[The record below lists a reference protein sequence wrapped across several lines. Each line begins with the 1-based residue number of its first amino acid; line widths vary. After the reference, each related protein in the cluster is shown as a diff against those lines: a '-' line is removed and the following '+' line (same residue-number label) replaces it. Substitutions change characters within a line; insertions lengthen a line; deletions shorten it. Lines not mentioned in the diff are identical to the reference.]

1 MLSEQEKI
9 RLTSLSTK
17 AGWGCKIGP
26 EDLAQVLR
34 LLPKQEPVPEL
45 LVGLDTS
52 DDAGVYRLTDSIAL
66 IQTVDY
72 FTPIVDDPYMF
83 GQITA
88 ANALSDVYAMGGEP
102 KTVLNIVG
110 FPIKKLGAEMLS
122 EILHGAADKVK
133 EAGAI
138 TVGGHS
144 IDDQEPK
151 FGLSVTGIVH
161 PDKVWKN
168 VGAKPGDVLVL
179 TKPIGVG
186 ILTTGIKR
194 SVVTPEQEQMVTE
207 TMAMLNKTAAEVLTN
222 YHPHAVTD
230 VTGFGL
236 LGHGSEMAKGS
247 DVSFEISFSQVPV
260 LNGAVELAKNGVVPG
275 GSKSNHKWLTDDV
288 VYDEDILPEE
298 QLVLCDAITS
308 GGLLVSLNEEEAA
321 EYVEKL
327 QTSGLVQT
335 SIIGNVTEKKD
346 KYIYVTR

>member
-1 MLSEQEKI
+1 M
-9 RLTSLSTK
+9 
-17 AGWGCKIGP
+17 
-26 EDLAQVLR
+26 R
-34 LLPKQEPVPEL
+34 LLPKQDPVPEL
-45 LVGLDTS
+45 LVGHETS
-52 DDAGVYRLTDSIAL
+52 DDAGVYKLTDSIAL

-88 ANALSDVYAMGGEP
+88 ANALSDVYAMGGAP

-110 FPIKKLGAEMLS
+110 YPIKKLGADMLS
-122 EILHGAADKVK
+122 EMLRGAADKVK

-168 VGAKPGDVLVL
+168 VGAKAGDVLVL

-186 ILTTGIKR
+186 IITTGIKR
-194 SVVTPEQEQMVTE
+194 SAVTAEQEQTVTE
-207 TMAMLNKTAAEVLTN
+207 VMATLNKTAAEVLTG

-236 LGHGSEMAKGS
+236 LGHSSEMARGS
-247 DVSFEISFSQVPV
+247 NVSFEISLSLVPV
-260 LNGAVELAKNGVVPG
+260 LEGALELAKNGVVPG
-275 GSKSNHKWLTDDV
+275 GSKSNHKWLSDVV
-288 VYDEDILPEE
+288 VYDDILPEE
-298 QLVLCDAITS
+298 QLLLCDAITS
-308 GGLLVSLNEEEAA
+308 GGLLVAISEDDAA
-321 EYVEKL
+321 SYVDKL
-327 QTSGLVQT
+327 VSEGI
-335 SIIGNVTEKKD
+335 SNAAIIGRVTEKKD
-346 KYIYVTR
+346 KLIYVKR

>member
-1 MLSEQEKI
+1 M
-9 RLTSLSTK
+9 
-17 AGWGCKIGP
+17 
-26 EDLAQVLR
+26 AQVLR

-45 LVGLDTS
+45 IVGLDTS

-110 FPIKKLGAEMLS
+110 YPIKKLGAEMLS
-122 EILHGAADKVK
+122 DILRGAADKVK

-161 PDKVWKN
+161 PEKVWKN

-194 SVVTPEQEQMVTE
+194 SVVTPEQEQIVTE
-207 TMAMLNKTAAEVLTN
+207 TMAMLNKTAAEVLMS
-222 YHPHAVTD
+222 YQPHSVTD

-236 LGHGSEMAKGS
+236 LGHGSEMARGS
-247 DVSFEISFSQVPV
+247 DVSFEISFSQVPM
-260 LNGAVELAKNGVVPG
+260 LEGAVELARDGVVPG
-275 GSKSNHKWLTDDV
+275 GSKSNHKWLSDDV
-288 VYDEDILPEE
+288 VYEDILSEE

-308 GGLLVSLNEEEAA
+308 GGLLVSISQTVAA
-321 EYVEKL
+321 EYVDKL
-327 QTSGLVQT
+327 KSKGLTQAA
-335 SIIGNVTEKKD
+335 IIGRVTEKKEQL
-346 KYIYVTR
+346 IYVKR

>member
-1 MLSEQEKI
+1 
-9 RLTSLSTK
+9 
-17 AGWGCKIGP
+17 
-26 EDLAQVLR
+26 VLR
-34 LLPKQEPVPEL
+34 QLPKQEPVPEL

-52 DDAGVYRLTDSIAL
+52 DDAGVYQITDSIAL

-102 KTVLNIVG
+102 KTVMNIVG
-110 FPIKKLGAEMLS
+110 FPIKKLGAEMLAD
-122 EILHGAADKVK
+122 ILRGAADKVK

-186 ILTTGIKR
+186 IITTGIKR
-194 SVVTPEQEQMVTE
+194 SVVTPEQERIVTE
-207 TMAMLNKTAAEVLTN
+207 TMATLNKVAAGVLTEF
-222 YHPHAVTD
+222 HPHAVTD

-236 LGHGSEMAKGS
+236 LGHGSEMARGS
-247 DVSFEISFSQVPV
+247 NVSFEFSLSQVPV
-260 LNGAVELAKNGVVPG
+260 LEGALELAKNGVVPG
-275 GSKSNHKWLTDDV
+275 GSKSNHKWIADDV
-288 VYDEDILPEE
+288 VYEDILPEE

-308 GGLLVSLNEEEAA
+308 GGLFVSLSEQEAA
-321 EYVEKL
+321 QYVDKL
-327 QTSGLVQT
+327 HSNGLAYAA
-335 SIIGNVTEKKD
+335 IIGRVTEKKD

>member
-1 MLSEQEKI
+1 
-9 RLTSLSTK
+9 
-17 AGWGCKIGP
+17 
-26 EDLAQVLR
+26 LR
-34 LLPKQEPVPEL
+34 LLPKQEPVAEL
-45 LVGLDTS
+45 LVGHETS
-52 DDAGVYRLTDSIAL
+52 DDAGVYRLTDTIAL

-110 FPIKKLGAEMLS
+110 FPIKKLGAQVLS
-122 EILHGAADKVK
+122 DILRGAADKVK
-133 EAGAI
+133 EAGAL

-186 ILTTGIKR
+186 IITTGIKR
-194 SVVTPEQEQMVTE
+194 NVVTPLQEQIVTE
-207 TMAMLNKTAAEVLTN
+207 TMATLNKVAAEILTN
-222 YHPHAVTD
+222 YQPHAVTD

-236 LGHGSEMAKGS
+236 MGHGSEMARGS
-247 DVSFEISFSQVPV
+247 GVSFEIFLSQVPV
-260 LNGAVELAKNGVVPG
+260 LEGALELAKQGVVPG
-275 GSKSNHKWLTDDV
+275 GSKSNHTWLKDDV
-288 VYDEDILPEE
+288 VYEDILPEE
-298 QLVLCDAITS
+298 QLLLCDAITS
-308 GGLLVSLNEEEAA
+308 GGLLIAISEEEAKMYVDKLLA
-321 EYVEKL
+321 EGGA
-327 QTSGLVQT
+327 TA
-335 SIIGNVTEKKD
+335 SIVGKVTKKKD
-346 KYIYVTR
+346 KYIYVSR

>member
-1 MLSEQEKI
+1 M
-9 RLTSLSTK
+9 
-17 AGWGCKIGP
+17 
-26 EDLAQVLR
+26 R
-34 LLPKQEPVPEL
+34 LLPKQDPVPEL
-45 LVGLDTS
+45 LVGHETS
-52 DDAGVYRLTDSIAL
+52 DDAGVYRLTDTIAL

-110 FPIKKLGAEMLS
+110 FPIKKLGAEVLS
-122 EILHGAADKVK
+122 DILRGAADKVK

-186 ILTTGIKR
+186 IITTGIKR
-194 SVVTPEQEQMVTE
+194 NVVTSLQEQIVTE
-207 TMAMLNKTAAEVLTN
+207 TMATLNKVAAETLTEFQ
-222 YHPHAVTD
+222 PHAVTD

-236 LGHGSEMAKGS
+236 MGHGSEMARGS
-247 DVSFEISFSQVPV
+247 GVSFEISISKVPV
-260 LNGAVELAKNGVVPG
+260 LEGALELAKQGVVPG
-275 GSKSNHKWLTDDV
+275 GSKSNHSWLKDDV
-288 VYDEDILPEE
+288 VYEEILPEE

-308 GGLLVSLNEEEAA
+308 GGLLIAISEEEAKM
-321 EYVEKL
+321 YVDRL
-327 QTSGLVQT
+327 QSKGVAAA
-335 SIIGNVTEKKD
+335 SIVGKVTEKKE
-346 KYIYVTR
+346 KLIYVSR

>member
-1 MLSEQEKI
+1 M
-9 RLTSLSTK
+9 
-17 AGWGCKIGP
+17 
-26 EDLAQVLR
+26 R

-45 LVGLDTS
+45 IVGLDTS

-110 FPIKKLGAEMLS
+110 YPIKKLGAEMLS
-122 EILHGAADKVK
+122 EILRGAADKVK

-168 VGAKPGDVLVL
+168 VGAEPGDVLVL

-194 SVVTPEQEQMVTE
+194 SVVTPEQEQIVTE

-222 YHPHAVTD
+222 YHPHSVTD

-236 LGHGSEMAKGS
+236 LGHGSEMARGS
-247 DVSFEISFSQVPV
+247 GVSFEISLSKVPI
-260 LNGAVELAKNGVVPG
+260 LEGTFDLAKNGVVPG
-275 GSKSNHKWLTDDV
+275 GSKSNHNWLRDDV
-288 VYDEDILPEE
+288 AYEDDILPEE

-308 GGLLVSLNEEEAA
+308 GGLLVSLSEEEAGN
-321 EYVEKL
+321 YVDRL
-327 QTSGLVQT
+327 QSNGLVYT
-335 SIIGNVTEKKD
+335 SIIGRVTEKKE
-346 KYIYVTR
+346 KLIYVKR

>member
-1 MLSEQEKI
+1 MRQ
-9 RLTSLSTK
+9 
-17 AGWGCKIGP
+17 
-26 EDLAQVLR
+26 
-34 LLPKQEPVPEL
+34 LPKQEPVPEL
-45 LVGLDTS
+45 IVGLDTS
-52 DDAGVYRLTDSIAL
+52 DDAGVYKLTDSIAL

-88 ANALSDVYAMGGEP
+88 ANALSDVYAMGGQP
-102 KTVLNIVG
+102 KTVMNIVG

-122 EILHGAADKVK
+122 DILRGAADKVK

-168 VGAKPGDVLVL
+168 IGAKPGDVLVL

-194 SVVTPEQEQMVTE
+194 SAVTLEQEQLVTE

-222 YHPHAVTD
+222 YQPHSVTD

-236 LGHGSEMAKGS
+236 LGHGSEMARGS
-247 DVSFEISFSQVPV
+247 DVSFEVYWSQVPI
-260 LNGAVELAKNGVVPG
+260 LEGAVELAKNGVVPG
-275 GSKSNHKWLTDDV
+275 GSKSNHKWISDDT
-288 VYDEDILPEE
+288 VYEDIASEE

-308 GGLLVSLNEEEAA
+308 GGLLVSMNEVEARS
-321 EYVEKL
+321 YVDQLHASGVVQAAIVGRVIEKQEKL
-327 QTSGLVQT
+327 
-335 SIIGNVTEKKD
+335 
-346 KYIYVTR
+346 IYVKR